1 MTVLPARPWVAVA
14 ARGLGLVIMLVLAW
28 QVAAR
33 GITFARPGFLLAI
46 LDGANFV
53 FHEGG
58 HVLFVF
64 LGSFLH
70 ALGGSLT
77 QVAIP
82 IACAVHFWRHRQP
95 AAAAAALFW
104 AGESVTHV
112 AIYIADG
119 RAMSLPLHG
128 GPGVVHD
135 WNYLLTRLGLV
146 EWSVGL
152 GRAAFALGLGLV
164 LGALGLLG
172 FDMLKFLNSRD
183 GEAAPSAS

>member
-1 MTVLPARPWVAVA
+1 MTVPPVRPWTAVS
-14 ARGLGLVIMLVLAW
+14 ARGLGLVIMLVLGW

-33 GITFARPGFLLAI
+33 GITSAAPGFLLAI

-58 HVLFVF
+58 HILFLF
-64 LGSFLH
+64 LGQFIH

-82 IACAVHFWRHRQP
+82 IACAIHFWRHRQP
-95 AAAAAALFW
+95 AAAPAALFW
-104 AGESVTHV
+104 AGESVTQV
-112 AIYIADG
+112 AIYVADG

-128 GPGVVHD
+128 GPGVIHD
-135 WNYLLTRLGLV
+135 WNYLLTRMGLV

-152 GRAAFALGLGLV
+152 GRAAFALGLALV
-164 LGALGLLG
+164 AGALGLLG
-172 FDMLKFLNSRD
+172 LDLLRVLTSE
-183 GEAAPSAS
+183 EAAGPS